1 MKNSAV
7 WYEIFPHRSW
17 NKPEWKREMRGNLL
31 SIQYWKFCYL
41 LKLLFIRNG
50 IDQKE
55 CERDQK
61 QQKNWGKI
69 QLYFMKFLRIRLE
82 IDQTKLMREMP
93 CSSKFKWGGG
103 GNSPVCYEILLIRH
117 GIHQKFKVLFQK
129 ENNNRQSCGKFHFM
143 LWNTY
148 SSDTE

>member
-1 MKNSAV
+1 MKYFLIGHGINQNESVRWEEIYCQFNTENSV
-7 WYEIFPHRSW
+7 ICW
-17 NKPEWKREMRGNLL
+17 N
-31 SIQYWKFCYL
+31 F
-41 LKLLFIRNG
+41 LFIRNG

-93 CSSKFKWGGG
+93 CNSKFKWGGG
-103 GNSPVCYEILLIRH
+103 GVITMYVM
-117 GIHQKFKVLFQK
+117 K
-129 ENNNRQSCGKFHFM
+129 
-143 LWNTY
+143 
-148 SSDTE
+148 